1 MPEVIGFLNLHNA
14 PDLGQINQN
23 RTLAAISFLGRY
35 AICDIPLSNLTNS
48 EISNIGV
55 LVNRSPRS
63 MIMHLGSG
71 KQYTVN
77 TKKGKTV
84 ICYNEKYAN
93 NYHYNTDINN
103 IIENKWFLDEANSKY
118 VVIVPPHL
126 LYRLDFRK
134 VIKQHKER
142 NADCTLV
149 YKHINDGIEQFID
162 ENILILNNEKKVVN
176 ISKNKGLVNDIN
188 VSMETLVINTEKLR
202 EIISFATKTSSFL
215 SLMDVIRYI
224 CNTIEVDTY
233 EYNGYLR
240 SISSLRHYMDCSLE
254 LLDFKVLNELFD
266 AKWPIYT
273 KTHDTPP
280 ASYLDNAWVRNS
292 FISNG
297 AVIDGKVENSVI
309 CRDVKIGKNCVIR
322 NSIVLSG
329 TTISD
334 ESILENVIVDKN
346 AKILYVKEL
355 RGTKEDPL
363 YIGLGDVV

>member
-14 PDLGQINQN
+14 PYLGQINQN
-23 RTLAAISFLGRY
+23 RALAAVSFLGRY

-63 MIMHLGSG
+63 MIMHIGSG

-84 ICYNEKYAN
+84 ICFNEKYAN
-93 NYHYNTDINN
+93 NPHYNTDINN

-118 VVIVPPHL
+118 VVIVPTHL

-134 VIKQHKER
+134 VIEQHKKS

-149 YKHINDGIEQFID
+149 YKHITDGRNQFID
-162 ENILILNNEKKVVN
+162 ENILLLNDKKKVIN
-176 ISKNKGLVNDIN
+176 ITKNKGLVEDIN
-188 VSMETLVINTEKLR
+188 VSMETIIISTEKLR
-202 EIISFATKTSSFL
+202 EIISFASKTSSFL

-224 CNTIEVDTY
+224 CNTIDVDTF
-233 EYNGYLR
+233 EYDGYLR
-240 SISSLRHYMDCSLE
+240 SINSLHRYMECSLE
-254 LLDFKVLNELFD
+254 LLDFNILNELFD
-266 AKWPIYT
+266 SKWPIYT

-280 ASYLDNAWVRNS
+280 ASYLENAWVRNS

-297 AVIDGKVENSVI
+297 AVIDGKVENSVV

-329 TTISD
+329 TSIAD
-334 ESILENVIVDKN
+334 EAILENVIVDKN

-355 RGTKEDPL
+355 RGTKENPL
-363 YIGLGDVV
+363 YIGLGDVI

>member
-1 MPEVIGFLNLHNA
+1 M
-14 PDLGQINQN
+14 
-23 RTLAAISFLGRY
+23 
-35 AICDIPLSNLTNS
+35 
-48 EISNIGV
+48 
-55 LVNRSPRS
+55 
-63 MIMHLGSG
+63 
-71 KQYTVN
+71 
-77 TKKGKTV
+77 
-84 ICYNEKYAN
+84 
-93 NYHYNTDINN
+93 
-103 IIENKWFLDEANSKY
+103 
-118 VVIVPPHL
+118 
-126 LYRLDFRK
+126 YRLDFRK

-233 EYNGYLR
+233 EYDGYLR